1 MLKVLL
7 TNKLANVVIKK
18 MLIKYLTDKL
28 GNDAD
33 VSIND
38 LLIEEVG
45 GDKSRRLGV
54 KLDMELSSQA
64 LETFIH
70 NL

>member
-38 LLIEEVG
+38 LLIEEVS
-45 GDKSRRLGV
+45 GDKSRRLCV
-54 KLDMELSSQA
+54 KLEMELSSQA